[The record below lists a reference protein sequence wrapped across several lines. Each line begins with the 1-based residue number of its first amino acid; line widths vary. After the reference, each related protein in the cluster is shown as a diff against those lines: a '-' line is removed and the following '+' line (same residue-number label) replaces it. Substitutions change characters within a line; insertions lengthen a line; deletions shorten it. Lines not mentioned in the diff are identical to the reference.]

1 MFPWAELLWAWL
13 LRRTWILTDITQ
25 KRLWAEFL
33 FLWAKTLVQA
43 ENPPGYH
50 DINTEDPAGRIP
62 MGERSHEE
70 KTLLYLTSTQ
80 KTLMG
85 RIPMGET
92 LAQEENPG
100 YHDINTEDSM
110 GRIPMGETLTWRKST
125 APLTSTQKT
134 LWAEF
139 LWAKR
144 SHEEKTTAVL
154 TSTPKYHGQK
164 RLYKQKTPDSYDA
177 NTEDTMGRI
186 HMGET
191 LVQEKK
197 PLLSWHLHR
206 RLHGQNSYGR
216 NAHMKKIPDS
226 NDVNTEDTMGR
237 IPMGETLT
245 WRKPTALLTSAR
257 KTPWAEFLWAN
268 AHMKKN
274 HGSTNANTEDT
285 MGRIPMGETLVQN
298 LKGHL
303 MGNS

>member
-1 MFPWAELLWAWL
+1 MGMTF
-13 LRRTWILTDITQ
+13 TQ
-25 KRLWAEFL
+25 NLDPDGHNTEETMGRIPIPMGE
-33 FLWAKTLVQA
+33 TLVQA

-70 KTLLYLTSTQ
+70 KPLLYLTSTQ

-144 SHEEKTTAVL
+144 SHEEK
-154 TSTPKYHGQK
+154 
-164 RLYKQKTPDSYDA
+164 
-177 NTEDTMGRI
+177 
-186 HMGET
+186 
-191 LVQEKK
+191 
-197 PLLSWHLHR
+197 
-206 RLHGQNSYGR
+206 
-216 NAHMKKIPDS
+216 
-226 NDVNTEDTMGR
+226 
-237 IPMGETLT
+237 
-245 WRKPTALLTSAR
+245 
-257 KTPWAEFLWAN
+257 LW
-268 AHMKKN
+268 
-274 HGSTNANTEDT
+274 
-285 MGRIPMGETLVQN
+285 L
-298 LKGHL
+298 
-303 MGNS
+303 